1 MAFLKILFIPL
12 LLLTGLLHPCLL
24 LAQVPVQGNR
34 DLQNE
39 IEQRIENI
47 GENANSENI
56 DYTNLVDA
64 LNYFK
69 EHPINLNQT
78 NEEALRDLNLLS
90 DIQVRDIL
98 NHVRKN
104 GPMIA
109 IYELQSIRS
118 LERED
123 IQRILPFVE
132 VSNNIENLNIKPI
145 DLFKKGKH
153 TLDVRTQRVLEE
165 QLGYSPASDSLLSTR
180 PNARYLG
187 DPFKHFVR
195 YRFNYANRVQWSFTG
210 EKDYGEEFFRGSQ
223 KKGFDFYSGY
233 VFIKQIKKLKALTI
247 GDFHAQFGQGL
258 TFWTDLGF
266 AKSADIMQAK
276 RSAKGLRGYNS
287 LNENQFMRGIGATY
301 ALTPNLDITLLASS
315 KRRDGNVLQADTL
328 MPLGADE
335 TTAFQLSGLHRTPGE
350 VADRNAIRENNL
362 AGNLQYAKKGLSVGI
377 TAAYLTLDPPLA
389 ARSTNYGKYDFNGK
403 KNLNTGIDFSYL
415 YRNFNFYGEGARSLN
430 GGMAGIAGVLM
441 SLDPR
446 FILHIQGRNYQKEYQ
461 SVYSRG
467 LGETVGTQN
476 EAGLLSGFN
485 FKILPVF
492 TLSGYYDRFRFPWA
506 RYRASGPSEG
516 NDFLVMGDWTPN
528 KKLQITLR
536 YRKRMRMR
544 DSSSEESYF
553 PVLEEQVQQ
562 NIRFNLTYSP
572 LPGLRLRNRID
583 MNAFGTGAAQSRGY
597 LFFQDISFKPQGS
610 RVQVTARYAVFDAPD
625 YNARMFM
632 LETDVPYSF
641 TFSNMNG
648 KGQRMYVI
656 LNYEAG
662 KHWEF
667 WLRYAQTW
675 LENTRVMNPGTL
687 NESEGSI
694 RSELKLQA
702 RYKF

>member
-1 MAFLKILFIPL
+1 MVLLRYLLKISLIPGCL
-12 LLLTGLLHPCLL
+12 LQAQCL

-69 EHPINLNQT
+69 DNPINLNQT
-78 NEEALRDLNLLS
+78 GEEELRDLSLLS

-98 NHVRKN
+98 KHVRKN
-104 GPMIA
+104 GPLIA

-123 IQRILPFVE
+123 IQRILPFVQ
-132 VSNNIENLNIKPI
+132 VSNNIDNLNIRPS
-145 DLFKKGKH
+145 DLIKKGKH
-153 TLDVRTQRVLEE
+153 TLDIRTQRVLEE
-165 QLGYSPASDSLLSTR
+165 QLGFTQASDSLLAAK

-195 YRFNYANRVQWSFTG
+195 YRFNYDNRVQWSFTG

-223 KKGFDFYSGY
+223 KQGFDFYSGY
-233 VFIKQIKKLKALTI
+233 IFIKNIKKLKALTI

-287 LNENQFMRGIGATY
+287 LNENQFMRGIGATF
-301 ALTPNLDITLLASS
+301 ALSPHWDITVLGSS
-315 KRRDGNVLQADTL
+315 KRRDGNVLQADSML
-328 MPLGADE
+328 SLGADE
-335 TTAFQLSGLHRTPGE
+335 ASAFQLSGLHRTPAE
-350 VADRNAIRENNL
+350 VADRNAIRENNV
-362 AGNLQYAKKGLSVGI
+362 AGHLQYAKKGLSIGL
-377 TAAYLTLDPPLA
+377 TAAYLRLDPPLA
-389 ARSTNYGKYDFNGK
+389 ARNTIYGKYDFNGRE
-403 KNLNTGIDFSYL
+403 NLNTGIDFSYL

-446 FILHIQGRNYQKEYQ
+446 FVLHIQGRNYQKDYQ

-485 FKILPVF
+485 FKLLPVF

-516 NDFLVMGDWTPN
+516 NDFLVMGDWTPS
-528 KKLQITLR
+528 KKLQLTLR

-544 DSSSEESYF
+544 DSSSEETYF
-553 PVLEEQVQQ
+553 PVLQEQVQQ

-583 MNAFGTGAAQSRGY
+583 MNIFGTGAAQSRGY
-597 LFFQDISFKPQGS
+597 LFFQDISLKPQGS
-610 RVQVTARYAVFDAPD
+610 PVQITARYALFDASD

-632 LETDVPYSF
+632 LESDVPYSF
-641 TFSNMNG
+641 TFSNMYG
-648 KGQRMYVI
+648 KGQRMYLI

-675 LENTRVMNPGTL
+675 LENTLVMNPGTL
-687 NESEGSI
+687 NESAGSV